1 LPDEELSVPKDVL
14 DARPLA
20 LVTGASR
27 GLGQAI
33 ANELAT
39 DHDVLLGGRDQAALS
54 EIAARSGGRAWPV
67 ELTDHEALR
76 AATRG
81 IRCVN
86 VLVHNAAVWSAGPVA
101 DTAPNMWR
109 ELFEVNVFAVVE
121 LTRLLLPALRAA
133 HGHVVL
139 INSTVNASRSAGQG
153 AYAAS
158 KSALH
163 AFGNVLRSEEQAH
176 GLRVTSIQL
185 GRTDTDL
192 QRAVRATESGPYE
205 PHRYL
210 RPTDVAG
217 IIRAVISVP
226 TTAPIFDLVVR
237 PPMPAT

>member
-1 LPDEELSVPKDVL
+1 MNVF

-20 LVTGASR
+20 VVTGASR

-33 ANELAT
+33 AHELAT
-39 DHDVLLGGRDQAALS
+39 DHDVLLGGRDQDALAKTAAS
-54 EIAARSGGRAWPV
+54 SGGRAWPV
-67 ELTDHEALR
+67 ELTDHDALR
-76 AATRG
+76 AATRD
-81 IRCVN
+81 IQRLD

-101 DTAPNMWR
+101 ETATHTWR
-109 ELFEVNVFAVVE
+109 EMFEVNVFAAVE

-139 INSTVNASRSAGQG
+139 INSTVNATMSAGQA

-163 AFGNVLRSEEQAH
+163 TFGDVLRSEEQVH

-185 GRTDTDL
+185 GRAATDM

-210 RPTDVAG
+210 QPADVAT
-217 IIRAVISVP
+217 IIRAVLSAP